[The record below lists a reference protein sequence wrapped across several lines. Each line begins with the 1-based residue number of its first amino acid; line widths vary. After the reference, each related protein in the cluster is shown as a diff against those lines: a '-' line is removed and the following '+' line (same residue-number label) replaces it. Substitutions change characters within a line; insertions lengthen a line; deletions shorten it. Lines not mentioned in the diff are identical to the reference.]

1 MTTDTEQF
9 ITLSVNYLKYFK
21 SDRQIEDKVTFLMNA
36 FELYIEVIKVAD
48 TAVEQVLLKS
58 EILNMS
64 KSVLYDKQTYLDEK
78 YCEDMIAL
86 LLKEDSKDT
95 FAMVLAQAIDFVMDS
110 KNGLRSVG

>member
-9 ITLSVNYLKYFK
+9 ITLSVNYIKYFK
-21 SDRQIEDKVTFLMNA
+21 SDRQIEDKVAFLMTA

-48 TAVEQVLLKS
+48 THAEQVVLRS

-110 KNGLRSVG
+110 KNGLRTVG